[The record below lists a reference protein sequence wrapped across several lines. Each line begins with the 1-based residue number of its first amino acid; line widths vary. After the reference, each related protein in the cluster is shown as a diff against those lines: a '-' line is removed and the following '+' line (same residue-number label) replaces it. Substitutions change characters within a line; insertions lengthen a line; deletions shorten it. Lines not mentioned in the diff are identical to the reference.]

1 LWVSYQFAKV
11 LSSTSLPFFP
21 FHSPLVSFSLSLF
34 PFISAATYDSC
45 QFSLIYWGPLRLSF
59 PFYSQFQRF
68 AATVSQTHS
77 RSPRLT
83 RLTLHCLAFVY
94 CIAVTIAHG
103 FLFHQLCFRTA
114 FRTAFCPFLSW
125 LASLLLFL
133 TSCTLPLLMSCT
145 IRLTK
150 NGAVHCRIP
159 CTFLDACVWFS
170 ACRYRITRGT

>member
-1 LWVSYQFAKV
+1 VSYQFAKV
-11 LSSTSLPFFP
+11 LSSTSLPFPP

-34 PFISAATYDSC
+34 SFISAGTYDSC

-83 RLTLHCLAFVY
+83 RPTLHCLAPVY
-94 CIAVTIAHG
+94 CIAAAIARG
-103 FLFHQLCFRTA
+103 FPFHQLCFRTA
-114 FRTAFCPFLSW
+114 FCSFPSW

-133 TSCTLPLLMSCT
+133 TLLRMSYT
-145 IRLTK
+145 
-150 NGAVHCRIP
+150 V
-159 CTFLDACVWFS
+159 
-170 ACRYRITRGT
+170 RITNTDRSRQDGVNISGYMCINFRV